1 MASLIAPVE
10 PGMEKTA
17 VLPIVPAMA
26 RLSIAAEP
34 ISSVKLSSRKISPKP
49 GSDLSSREATA
60 S

>member
-1 MASLIAPVE
+1 MASLTAPVE
-10 PGMEKTA
+10 PGIEKTA

-26 RLSIAAEP
+26 RLSMAAEP
-34 ISSVKLSSRKISPKP
+34 MSSVKLSRRNISPKP